1 MNQNKLL
8 ATLLFISAVF
18 TACEKSHDF
27 LRDNA
32 TATVVGYAP
41 VSNNAI
47 LDYTFSPPKAIATS
61 SGSATSYAAGSVVK
75 AEVTF
80 FSQSPV
86 KETLLY
92 NTIGAGTKTLVST
105 IPYTAAFSSLKG
117 VDTLLVPYTVPAA
130 PAVNTVIRLDFE
142 IVNVNGLKTVRTVY
156 VKRT

>member
-1 MNQNKLL
+1 MNKNKFL
-8 ATLLFISAVF
+8 ATLLLLATGF
-18 TACEKSHDF
+18 TACDKSQDF
-27 LRDNA
+27 LRDNT
-32 TATVVGYAP
+32 TATGVGYAP

-47 LDYTFSPPKAIATS
+47 LDYTFTPPKAIATAS
-61 SGSATSYAAGSVVK
+61 SSATSYPAGSAIK

-86 KETLLY
+86 KETVLY
-92 NTIGAGTKTLVST
+92 NTIGTGTKTLVTT
-105 IPYTAAFSSLKG
+105 IQYAYAFSSLKG

-142 IVNVNGLKTVRTVY
+142 IINVNGLKTTRTVY